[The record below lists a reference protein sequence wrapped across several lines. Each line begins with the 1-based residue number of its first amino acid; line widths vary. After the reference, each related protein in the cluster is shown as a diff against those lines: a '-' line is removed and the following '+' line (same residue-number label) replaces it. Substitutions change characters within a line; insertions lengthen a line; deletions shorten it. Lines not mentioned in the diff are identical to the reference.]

1 MQDKVWFIRP
11 LDASKRLRLFCFP
24 YAGGSATLFLPWS
37 NRLPDIDICPIQ
49 LPGRSTRFGEA
60 AYTEFETLIDDLLP
74 VIAVHTTIPF
84 SFFGHSM
91 GAKIAFRLAQRLRRD
106 EGSCPTSLIVSA
118 SAAPT
123 HLNPRQWHLQDD
135 AALIRTLRLY
145 QGTPEEVLDNEEL
158 MSLLLPTLRA
168 DFQLLASVHFPAYEP
183 PLPCPIHVLS
193 ASDDPHVLNAD
204 CYAWHLQSSVG
215 CDLKCFKGGH
225 LFINERSDE
234 LFGYLRGVLDCDTQL
249 AWASKQQ
256 QSKSLSVAKMP
267 VRCLKV
273 TAALNSSYGFRKPCA
288 AISTPWGACPFHCRP
303 VALALSR

>member
-74 VIAVHTTIPF
+74 VIAAHTTIPF

-106 EGSCPTSLIVSA
+106 EGSCPASLIVSA

-123 HLNPRQWHLQDD
+123 RLNPRQWHLQDD
-135 AALIRTLRLY
+135 AALIQTLRLY

-168 DFQLLASVHFPAYEP
+168 DFQLLASVHFPADEP

-193 ASDDPHVLNAD
+193 ARDDAHAREED
-204 CYAWHLQSSVG
+204 CQAWRLHSSVG
-215 CDLKCFKGGH
+215 CDFKRFNGGH
-225 LFINERSDE
+225 LFINEQSED
-234 LFGYLRGVLDCDTQL
+234 LFGYLRSVLGRDTLFARQ
-249 AWASKQQ
+249 
-256 QSKSLSVAKMP
+256 
-267 VRCLKV
+267 
-273 TAALNSSYGFRKPCA
+273 
-288 AISTPWGACPFHCRP
+288 
-303 VALALSR
+303 